1 MNKEN
6 FYRTECLIGKENMA
20 KLANSNVAVFGIGGV
35 GSYCVEGLAR
45 AGVSKFVLVDND
57 TINRS
62 NINRQI
68 HALEDTVGQFKTL
81 CQKER
86 ILKINKDASV
96 KTYEIFY
103 LKETMDQVDIKN
115 CDYIVDAMD
124 TISAKIALIEYAK
137 ENGIKIISCMGTGNK
152 LNNTAFKVAD
162 IYDTKVCPLCKVM
175 RKELKQRNIENLKV
189 VYSEEE
195 PEQFTKVIE
204 QNTGRNI
211 PASISFVPSVAGLII
226 CGEVV
231 KDILQK

>member
-1 MNKEN
+1 MNEDF
-6 FYRTECLIGKENMA
+6 FYRTECLIGKQNMERL
-20 KLANSNVAVFGIGGV
+20 KNSTVAVFGIGGV
-35 GSYCVEGLAR
+35 GSFCVEGLAR
-45 AGVSKFVLVDND
+45 AGVGKFILVDND

-86 ILKINKDASV
+86 ILKINKDANV
-96 KTYEIFY
+96 TTYEIFY
-103 LKETMDQVDIKN
+103 LKETMDKADIKN

-124 TISAKIALIEYAK
+124 TISAKLTLIKYAK

-152 LNNTAFKVAD
+152 FDNKAFKVAD
-162 IYDTKVCPLCKVM
+162 IFDTRVCPLCKVM
-175 RKELKQRNIENLKV
+175 RKELKAINIESLKV

-195 PEQFTKVIE
+195 PKQFEKVKKDNARE
-204 QNTGRNI
+204 I

-226 CGEVV
+226 CGEVI
-231 KDILQK
+231 KSLINY

>member
-1 MNKEN
+1 MNEN
-6 FYRTECLIGKENMA
+6 FYRTECLIGKQNME
-20 KLANSNVAVFGIGGV
+20 KLKNSTVAVFGIGGV

-45 AGVSKFVLVDND
+45 AGVENFILVDND
-57 TINRS
+57 KINRS

-68 HALEDTVGQFKTL
+68 HAFEDTLGQFKTL

-86 ILKINKDASV
+86 ILKINKNASIL
-96 KTYEIFY
+96 TYEVFY
-103 LKETMDQVDIKN
+103 LKETMDKVDLKN

-124 TISAKIALIEYAK
+124 TISAKITLIRYAE
-137 ENGIKIISCMGTGNK
+137 ENNIKIISCMGTGNK
-152 LNNTAFKVAD
+152 LDNKAFKVAD

-175 RKELKQRNIENLKV
+175 RKELKMRGIKNLKV

-195 PEQFTKVIE
+195 PKKFLEVKKDS
-204 QNTGRNI
+204 GRDI

-231 KDILQK
+231 KSLISY

>member
-1 MNKEN
+1 MERLK
-6 FYRTECLIGKENMA
+6 
-20 KLANSNVAVFGIGGV
+20 NSTVAVFGIGGV
-35 GSYCVEGLAR
+35 GSFCVEGLAR
-45 AGVSKFVLVDND
+45 AGVGKFILVDND

-86 ILKINKDASV
+86 ILKINKDANV
-96 KTYEIFY
+96 TTYEIFY
-103 LKETMDQVDIKN
+103 LKETMDKADIKN

-124 TISAKIALIEYAK
+124 TISAKLTLIKYAK

-152 LNNTAFKVAD
+152 FDNKAFKVAD
-162 IYDTKVCPLCKVM
+162 IFDTRVCPLCKVM
-175 RKELKQRNIENLKV
+175 RKELKAINIESLKV

-195 PEQFTKVIE
+195 PKQFEKVKKDNARE
-204 QNTGRNI
+204 I

-226 CGEVV
+226 CGEVI
-231 KDILQK
+231 KSLINY